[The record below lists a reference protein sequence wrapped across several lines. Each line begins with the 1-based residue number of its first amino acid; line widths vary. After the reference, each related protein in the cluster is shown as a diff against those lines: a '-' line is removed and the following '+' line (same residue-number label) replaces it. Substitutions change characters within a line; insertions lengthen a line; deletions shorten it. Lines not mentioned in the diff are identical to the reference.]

1 MTSSILPSLLILTG
15 ISVFLL
21 IFIFSS
27 VRKKSVSNT
36 DELLKLESQLNS
48 KYEKK
53 IQILQNE
60 VIALTEKNAKL
71 NSLQFNLDLDYKN
84 FKKISEQQ
92 THELEQKLNSVSA
105 EKSKIISQ
113 KKSSE
118 VRLGHIA
125 ETLAPFLDQ
134 FDFDPEHCTF
144 LGKPIDYISFG
155 DSEITFIEVKSGKS
169 QLNIK
174 QRKIRDQIKNNKV
187 SWKEVRII

>member
-169 QLNIK
+169 QLNVK
-174 QRKIRDQIKNNKV
+174 QRKIRDQIKDNKV